1 MENKDWKNLIL
12 SIGELNIRKINPIE
26 AALLIKKAL
35 DSGMSRK
42 EIAEKCLLADPSMIG
57 KLYKLLKVQK
67 NYWHLID
74 WGSEDPVIS
83 MTTAEIISSYEPDVQ
98 DQLFDS
104 VIKYNFNKTEVNFIG
119 QRIKRSGLTVEECII
134 EGRNN
139 RHGPEILCY
148 VILGTF
154 NKQTQDV
161 LSKLTQYQRDEVI
174 HDYFNDNYCD
184 YSLKVKSKV
193 TGFTVIISEQSVN
206 DIISKDINKIEKELN
221 EIISK
226 TK

>member
-12 SIGELNIRKINPIE
+12 SVGKLNIRKLTPVE
-26 AALLIKKAL
+26 VALLIQKAI
-35 DSGMSRK
+35 DEGMTRK
-42 EIAEKCLLADPSMIG
+42 EIAERCMLADSTMLG
-57 KLYKLLKVQK
+57 KFLNLLKLEK
-67 NYWHLID
+67 EYWHLID
-74 WGSEDPVIS
+74 WSSDS
-83 MTTAEIISSYEPDVQ
+83 IISLTSAQKVAQHDRIIQNQMLESIMKYE
-98 DQLFDS
+98 
-104 VIKYNFNKTEVNFIG
+104 FNKVEVDSLG
-119 QRIKRSGLTVEECII
+119 QRIKRSGLSVEECIK
-134 EGRNN
+134 EARNK
-139 RHGPEILCY
+139 RHGPQVLCY